1 MSFLLTLRNYQ
12 LRLGQ
17 NIAKQRGSK
26 RLQLTTAGWQLA
38 PRFPQKW
45 ENEGPRL
52 RTADLDLDTW
62 ISNIQIE
69 SVNGAP
75 CSNNRNKTWKIKQKA
90 SEGCISKKGNVFSYL
105 CNRYGYQ
112 KHAACWNNIK
122 INDPKIT
129 RQKHKRPT
137 WSNIIVH
144 VPIPRCLLTCH
155 IWIRHLELLSMT
167 VLAAIASKHV
177 AKHTRRWVK
186 TPV

>member
-52 RTADLDLDTW
+52 RIADLDLDTW

-90 SEGCISKKGNVFSYL
+90 SEGCISKKGNVFTYL

-112 KHAACWNNIK
+112 KHTKSSSSMLKQNQDQWSENNTTK
-122 INDPKIT
+122 A
-129 RQKHKRPT
+129 QKANSEQHHRPC
-137 WSNIIVH
+137 
-144 VPIPRCLLTCH
+144 P
-155 IWIRHLELLSMT
+155 
-167 VLAAIASKHV
+167 
-177 AKHTRRWVK
+177 HT
-186 TPV
+186 TLPVDMPYLD